1 MTKKKI
7 LSLLL
12 ALVMVLDM
20 LPRFALP
27 VVAEDQPEQDIV
39 IEESTD
45 FEDEGY
51 ITGMVRLS
59 CDENSAQATLE
70 QGNKIYIFTTLDS
83 SLGEQVTY
91 MWQMMTPDGGW
102 ATISGYVLPYAAIS
116 DALLASATLEDGAA
130 RLRCVVGAGE
140 QKYVSQA
147 LVISRTGRVTQPEPE
162 IQPEIGTETVEQM
175 NVFSGRVT
183 EEDTMGTTAS
193 DENFQIQISYIYHH
207 LNPAPSME
215 SLKLN
220 ENGAGTAA
228 ANAFT
233 VTLPGNAH
241 YTGTIA
247 TPLEVG
253 YLPYVKV
260 SQQQYVTGY
269 VAPQGEESPDT
280 FPESY
285 YRRNYAYQDDDY
297 VLAQSIQFDR
307 QIQNVEITVY
317 YIPQDVTYR
326 VRIFEQNLY
335 DDEYTLAQTITKTG
349 LANAAVGANLDTPR
363 TGFTPLYYDPNLP
376 IAEDGSF
383 AVDIYYD
390 RNYYLV
396 NFDLNEQNTDKAY
409 GAPNSYVR
417 YRTPVSLPTPTRPG
431 YSFVEWTLEQVKD
444 ENQNPV
450 TTDLYKNPAEGGY
463 LIQSTEHNLNYKAN
477 WSVGSTSYTIIYWL
491 ENAENYN
498 FTLDSFKVV
507 ENVRPGEV
515 ITADK
520 VKNTLSIEDAS
531 SFVFN
536 EKLSDVS
543 VTVAADGTTAFN
555 AYYLRKYYTL
565 TFQNSSNTAMCL
577 TPEHTVHTDKCPTGN
592 CTLEVHSHTMECT
605 TGNAICKKE
614 EHVHEGCD
622 CILAVHEHSTQTD
635 ENPAGCCTV
644 AYHVHSGGVVQDCVK
659 PVHEMHHATCYSLNA
674 LQEAT
679 EKNLSDAQNEAFSAL
694 KRQVAGLNNGYVYR
708 IRIKTGWFGSGT
720 VYNFLY
726 VHSTWF
732 FLGTGSDTNGSYNGV
747 SVPGITEPGSS
758 NNATTAAAAT
768 AICGMEV
775 HTHGDGNCACN
786 TPVHDH
792 TSGCNCGTPRHV
804 HGEGDCTCGKEV
816 HKHEV
821 KCYDSFKCNQTAHT
835 HTAGCVRAC
844 QLGHSHSSDTS
855 NNKTFMQVQCK
866 YDSDISWVWTLV
878 DAEFT
883 EGQRWKANTYFSEVL
898 VYLPYMPP
906 TDITFTV
913 DTGGSKNFTMRYYLE
928 ALDQEGATEYQNK
941 FFNLKKTSTAKYGYL
956 TEKEDFLEFVGFTQW
971 VSDPAFSKGQ
981 VTSNSKPVDM
991 YYTRNEYPLEFV
1003 SLGASLSAFTQMLK
1017 YQQPIGASYEVAGE
1031 DLPYPSN
1038 EEPGAIQFAG
1048 WYTTPTCADGTEF
1061 VFDDSTIMPVG
1072 GLVLYAKWVPCTYTL
1087 TVYSN
1092 SDKDAILVNPLT
1104 VPFGTMVE
1112 EPSYQNDL
1120 RFVSMGKVLTEFT
1133 QNLMLHA
1140 PIKSEHEPVSTR
1152 ITPPAN
1158 NAVFAGWYT
1167 TPNCAEGTQFNFD
1180 GSATMPAGGLVL
1192 YAKWTVNGDMLE
1204 NPSDFEREER
1214 LIFAGWYYV
1223 EGGQEKRF
1231 DFNTMSVKQDLEIYA
1246 KWTSRIPVS
1255 YTIYYDYVCPKE
1267 AHAHVETCFT
1277 NGNLTCGKEEHTHQ
1291 NEQLVSVANTT
1302 TGKSLAGISKTFYAK
1317 AGSDLNE
1324 GYRVGY
1330 YPEMRAHTMTM
1341 SSEASENVYHF
1352 RYTVPDS
1359 VTYTVTHKFTES
1371 ATSTAGED
1379 QMTRAE
1385 SVFKSILGVE
1395 QPEYSVTYTLQGQ
1408 DVRNATAAVLLSF
1421 REGISKDRLMQAWE
1435 QQYEK
1440 TLSEVQKENLWNLV
1454 TSLSPDAITKPLVL
1468 TTQEGSNNAVFN
1480 WSNQGDVAIY
1490 TVCYY
1495 FESVDGSDYFLDK
1508 DEPTRTYVVSPK
1520 KDEHGN
1526 LEYDEQGKLKYDAV
1540 TAELLSGE
1548 KYEHYDLNT
1557 ELSNQRGTPSKISAD
1572 DNGEINPGLVLNMYY
1587 SRKTYEYKVQ
1597 HHKTNSTSTDV
1608 LETGGTAKYGSKVQ
1622 VSDVAQAIPGYT
1634 LTNGADQVDIMGAGT
1649 VIHCYYTGL
1658 EVQYVYLVEGMGA
1671 SINLAESENQENAA
1685 SETVVVGTRPQ
1696 ARKLSLWDAGF
1707 QLRRWY
1713 YKVGEG
1719 EQTNV
1724 PSEWLSDGQMVIQPT
1739 AAPPEWA
1746 GKTITIY
1753 AELIPTTRHFRV
1765 DGFTTTANDPQAFVF
1780 NLKGTEK
1787 TPTAG
1792 IDLTFFIFDNG
1803 HLDIEQLPYG
1813 QYTLTTL
1820 SWAWRYGHPA
1830 TVTFNN
1836 QEMNAS
1842 SGSVTL
1848 NLNTT
1853 GEVVITYSS
1862 NNKKT
1867 QWLSDDVAGVIPT
1880 TPVQTPGQS

>member
-130 RLRCVVGAGE
+130 RLRCVVGAGD

-147 LVISRTGRVTQPEPE
+147 LVISRTGRVTEVEPE
-162 IQPEIGTETVEQM
+162 IEIEVATQPLEQM
-175 NVFSGRVT
+175 DVFSGRAT

-207 LNPAPSME
+207 LNPALSME

-220 ENGAGTAA
+220 ANGAGTAA

-349 LANAAVGANLDTPR
+349 LANAAVGEGLDTPR

-396 NFDLNEQNTDKAY
+396 NFDLNANGEAY
-409 GAPNSYVR
+409 GAPNHFVR
-417 YRTPVSLPTPTRPG
+417 YKTPVTLATPTRPG

-444 ENQNPV
+444 EKGEQK

-463 LIQSTEHNLNYKAN
+463 LIKSTEHNLTYKAK

-515 ITADK
+515 ITADE
-520 VKNTLSIEDAS
+520 VKDTLSIEDAS

-536 EKLSDVS
+536 PTLSDVS

-565 TFQNSSNTAMCL
+565 TYQNSSKTSDCL
-577 TPEHTVHTDKCPTGN
+577 APVHTCTTECPTGD
-592 CTLEVHSHTMECT
+592 CTLEAHSHTMECT
-605 TGNAICKKE
+605 TGNAICGKT
-614 EHVHEGCD
+614 EHTHVDACCNIE
-622 CILAVHEHSTQTD
+622 VHEHSTMTE
-635 ENPAGCCTV
+635 ENPTGCCTI

-679 EKNLSDAQNEAFSAL
+679 DQNLTNTERKARDEL
-694 KRQVAGLNNGYVYR
+694 KKRVTGLNNGYVYR
-708 IRIKTGWFGSGT
+708 IRYNSSNGT
-720 VYNFLY
+720 IYNFLY
-726 VHSTWF
+726 VHDQWF
-732 FLGTGSDTNGSYNGV
+732 YLGTGSGDGAYNGV
-747 SVPGITEPGSS
+747 SAPGITDPAKSR
-758 NNATTAAAAT
+758 NATTAAAAT

-792 TSGCNCGTPRHV
+792 TSGCTCPYTRHV
-804 HGEGDCTCGKEV
+804 HGEGDCNYVECGQEAHKHTVSCYNYNCGK
-816 HKHEV
+816 K
-821 KCYDSFKCNQTAHT
+821 AHT

-844 QLGHSHSSDTS
+844 QLQHTHSSTCQNAS
-855 NNKTFMQVQCK
+855 NNDFMTVKCK
-866 YDSDISWVWTLV
+866 YASDISWVWDIV
-878 DAEFT
+878 DGTFT
-883 EGQRWKANTYFSEVL
+883 DGQRWEDINDTYFKEVL
-898 VYLPYMPP
+898 VYVPFMPP
-906 TDITFTV
+906 ANITFKVNVRSGTPEIY
-913 DTGGSKNFTMRYYLE
+913 TMNYYLE
-928 ALDQEGATEYQNK
+928 SLTTGTYTLNQSVKANY
-941 FFNLKKTSTAKYGYL
+941 SYL
-956 TEKEDFLEFVGFTQW
+956 TKAEDFFDIVGFTQEY
-971 VSDPAFSKGQ
+971 SNPTFESNGQ
-981 VTSNSKPVDM
+981 LDTNGGTVDL
-991 YYTRNEYPLEFV
+991 YYSRNEYPLEFV

-1017 YQQPIGASYEVAGE
+1017 YQQPIDASYEVAGE

-1061 VFDDSTIMPVG
+1061 VFDGSTIMPVG

-1104 VPFGTMVE
+1104 VPFGTMVQ

-1140 PIKSEHEPVSTR
+1140 PIKSEHKPDSTR

-1167 TPNCAEGTQFNFD
+1167 TPDCAGTSEFKFD
-1180 GSATMPAGGLVL
+1180 GSATIPAGGLVL

-1246 KWTSRIPVS
+1246 KWTSRIPVD

-1267 AHAHVETCFT
+1267 EHTHVETCY
-1277 NGNLTCGKEEHTHQ
+1277 NGDNLICGKEEHTHQ
-1291 NEQLVSVANTT
+1291 NEQLVSVAEAT

-1341 SSEASENVYHF
+1341 SSIESENVYHF
-1352 RYTVPDS
+1352 RYTIPDS
-1359 VTYTVTHKFTES
+1359 VTYKVTHKFTES
-1371 ATSTAGED
+1371 ATTTASED
-1379 QMTRAE
+1379 QMARAE
-1385 SVFKSILGVE
+1385 SVFESILDVA

-1408 DVRNATAAVLLSF
+1408 DVRNAAAAVLLSF

-1440 TLSEVQKENLWNLV
+1440 TLSDDDKDTLWNLV

-1468 TTQEGSNNAVFN
+1468 TTQEGSNNTVFN
-1480 WSNQGDVAIY
+1480 WSNRGNVALY

-1508 DEPTRTYVVSPK
+1508 AVPTKTYVVSPT
-1520 KDEHGN
+1520 EN
-1526 LEYDEQGKLKYDAV
+1526 EQGKMEYAEV
-1540 TAELLSGE
+1540 TAERLSGE
-1548 KYEHYDLNT
+1548 EYKHYELN
-1557 ELSNQRGTPSKISAD
+1557 EQLSNPSGTPSKISAD

-1587 SRKTYEYKVQ
+1587 SRRTYEYTVR
-1597 HHKTNSTSTDV
+1597 HYKTNSTEE
-1608 LETGGTAKYGSKVQ
+1608 LNGETKGTAKYGSKVQ
-1622 VSDVAQAIPGYT
+1622 VSDVALPIPGYT
-1634 LTNGADQVDIMGAGT
+1634 LSNGDNLVEIVGADT
-1649 VIHCYYTGL
+1649 VVTCYYTGL
-1658 EVQYVYLVEGMGA
+1658 EVHYRYQVMG
-1671 SINLAESENQENAA
+1671 QGGYFVDGVD
-1685 SETVVVGTRPQ
+1685 TVAIGSGTRPAKKTLTFTEQ
-1696 ARKLSLWDAGF
+1696 GVGGYIVNG
-1707 QLRRWY
+1707 WY
-1713 YKVGEG
+1713 YAVGDG
-1719 EQTNV
+1719 ALQTV
-1724 PSEWLSDGQMVIQPT
+1724 PAELLSDNMMSIQLLEPGVEYAGETVYVYVEVIP
-1739 AAPPEWA
+1739 A
-1746 GKTITIY
+1746 
-1753 AELIPTTRHFRV
+1753 TRHFRV

-1780 NLKGTEK
+1780 NLKGTEG
-1787 TPTAG
+1787 TSTAG

-1803 HLDIEQLPYG
+1803 HLDIDHLPYG

-1820 SWAWRYGHPA
+1820 SWAWRYGHPQSVRIGEGSPLDA
-1830 TVTFNN
+1830 T
-1836 QEMNAS
+1836 

-1853 GEVVITYSS
+1853 DEVVITYSS

>member
-183 EEDTMGTTAS
+183 EEDTVQNTEDTQQPS
-193 DENFQIQISYIYHH
+193 TDEGQTENDEDKTENDEGSSSGATNAFQIVISYTYRHKD
-207 LNPAPSME
+207 LAPS
-215 SLKLN
+215 LLALN
-220 ENGAGTAA
+220 GTAA
-228 ANAFT
+228 ANTFT
-233 VTLPGNAH
+233 VSLPAGGY
-241 YTGTIA
+241 YTGTVA

-253 YLPYVKV
+253 YLPYVKADQA
-260 SQQQYVTGY
+260 SYVTGY
-269 VAPQGEESPDT
+269 DATSTLQTITYDGV
-280 FPESY
+280 
-285 YRRNYAYQDDDY
+285 DY
-297 VLAQSIQFDR
+297 VLANSIEFKNQSD
-307 QIQNVEITVY
+307 QIAVNVY
-317 YIPQDVTYR
+317 YIPQPVTYR
-326 VRIFEQNLY
+326 VKIYEQNLY
-335 DDEYTLAQTITKTG
+335 DDEYTLAETITRTG
-349 LANAAVGANLDTPR
+349 IANAAVGEGLDDDR
-363 TGFTPLYYDPNLP
+363 LGFTPLYYDPNLP

-396 NFDLNEQNTDKAY
+396 NFDLNANGEAY
-409 GAPNSYVR
+409 GAPNHFVR
-417 YRTPVSLPTPTRPG
+417 YKTPVTLATPTRPG

-444 ENQNPV
+444 EKGEQK

-463 LIQSTEHNLNYKAN
+463 LIKSTEHNLTYKAK

-515 ITADK
+515 ITADE
-520 VKNTLSIEDAS
+520 VKDTLSIEDAS

-536 EKLSDVS
+536 PTLSDVS

-565 TFQNSSNTAMCL
+565 TYQNSSKTSDCL
-577 TPEHTVHTDKCPTGN
+577 APVHTCTTECPTGD
-592 CTLEVHSHTMECT
+592 CTLEAHSHTMECT
-605 TGNAICKKE
+605 TGNAICGKT
-614 EHVHEGCD
+614 EHTHVDAC
-622 CILAVHEHSTQTD
+622 CNIKVHEHSTMTE
-635 ENPAGCCTV
+635 ENPTGCCTI

-679 EKNLSDAQNEAFSAL
+679 DQNLTNTERKARDEL
-694 KRQVAGLNNGYVYR
+694 KKRVTGLNNGYVYR
-708 IRIKTGWFGSGT
+708 IRYNSSNGT
-720 VYNFLY
+720 IYNFLY
-726 VHSTWF
+726 VHDQWF
-732 FLGTGSDTNGSYNGV
+732 YLGTGSGDGAYNGV
-747 SVPGITEPGSS
+747 SAPGITDPAKSR
-758 NNATTAAAAT
+758 NATTAAAAT

-792 TSGCNCGTPRHV
+792 TSGCTCPYTRHV
-804 HGEGDCTCGKEV
+804 HGEGDCNYVECGQEAHKHTVSCYNYNCGK
-816 HKHEV
+816 K
-821 KCYDSFKCNQTAHT
+821 AHT

-844 QLGHSHSSDTS
+844 QLQHTHSSTCQNAS
-855 NNKTFMQVQCK
+855 NNDFMTVKCK
-866 YDSDISWVWTLV
+866 YASDISWVWDIV
-878 DAEFT
+878 DGTFT
-883 EGQRWKANTYFSEVL
+883 DGQRWEDINDTYFKEVL
-898 VYLPYMPP
+898 VYVPFMPP
-906 TDITFTV
+906 ANITFKVNVRSGTPEIY
-913 DTGGSKNFTMRYYLE
+913 TMNYYLE
-928 ALDQEGATEYQNK
+928 SLTTGTYTLNQSVKANY
-941 FFNLKKTSTAKYGYL
+941 SYL
-956 TEKEDFLEFVGFTQW
+956 TKAEDFFDIVGFTQEY
-971 VSDPAFSKGQ
+971 SNPTFESNGQ
-981 VTSNSKPVDM
+981 LDTNGGTVDL
-991 YYTRNEYPLEFV
+991 YYSRNEYPLEFV

-1017 YQQPIGASYEVAGE
+1017 YQQPIDASYEVAGE

-1061 VFDDSTIMPVG
+1061 VFDGSTIMPVG

-1104 VPFGTMVE
+1104 VPFGTMVQ

-1140 PIKSEHEPVSTR
+1140 PIKSEHKPDSTR

-1167 TPNCAEGTQFNFD
+1167 TPDCAGTSEFKFD
-1180 GSATMPAGGLVL
+1180 GSATIPAGGLVL

-1246 KWTSRIPVS
+1246 KWTSRIPVP
-1255 YTIYYDYVCPKE
+1255 YRVCYFYRSCKMEEHTHDESCKE
-1267 AHAHVETCFT
+1267 IIPGGTTDTLV
-1277 NGNLTCGKEEHTHQ
+1277 CGKEEHTHTGDY
-1291 NEQLVSVANTT
+1291 LVQIAEET
-1302 TGKSLAGISKTFYAK
+1302 TGYSLAGLTKTFYAK
-1317 AGSDLNE
+1317 VGSDL
-1324 GYRVGY
+1324 YDQYDKGY
-1330 YPEMRAHTMTM
+1330 YPDMRVHSMTM
-1341 SSEASENVYHF
+1341 SSEPEENVYYF
-1352 RYTVPDS
+1352 TYTVPK
-1359 VTYTVTHKFTES
+1359 TIIYTVTHQFTQNA
-1371 ATSTAGED
+1371 ATPIEGETATD
-1379 QMTRAE
+1379 
-1385 SVFKSILGVE
+1385 VFTSILENPVL
-1395 QPEYSVTYTLQGQ
+1395 TYTITHEISGEA
-1408 DVRNATAAVLLSF
+1408 VVNSAASVLVSF
-1421 REGISKDRLMQAWE
+1421 REGVTKEAIGRAAQQQLKSAGSTKVLNDGDIERLWTAV
-1435 QQYEK
+1435 K
-1440 TLSEVQKENLWNLV
+1440 G
-1454 TSLSPDAITKPLVL
+1454 LSPNYYLQDLVL
-1468 TTQEGSNNAVFN
+1468 TTASPNNAVFL
-1480 WSNQGDVAIY
+1480 WSDSGDNVMYQTIYYVESADGTEY
-1490 TVCYY
+1490 TVHSTGRKGAKNGTTVQAEKITIDYY
-1495 FESVDGSDYFLDK
+1495 TLDE
-1508 DEPTRTYVVSPK
+1508 DISIMEGEVVSP
-1520 KDEHGN
+1520 G
-1526 LEYDEQGKLKYDAV
+1526 GK
-1540 TAELLSGE
+1540 ESG
-1548 KYEHYDLNT
+1548 D
-1557 ELSNQRGTPSKISAD
+1557 SWQQ
-1572 DNGEINPGLVLNMYY
+1572 GLVLKLYY
-1587 SRKTYEYKVQ
+1587 KRKLYDYTVVYQTQTGQPLGGENASQKLKARWGTIVRVADVEKDISGYVLVNGDEEVEIT
-1597 HHKTNSTSTDV
+1597 TNNSQIIIC
-1608 LETGGTAKYGSKVQ
+1608 KYQ
-1622 VSDVAQAIPGYT
+1622 
-1634 LTNGADQVDIMGAGT
+1634 
-1649 VIHCYYTGL
+1649 GL
-1658 EVQYVYLVEGMGA
+1658 EVNYVYQVDPMGA
-1671 SINLAESENQENAA
+1671 NAYFEHYTDKVA
-1685 SETVVVGTRPQ
+1685 IGANRPQ
-1696 ARKLSLWDAGF
+1696 ANRLTLSEHAGHIL
-1707 QLRRWY
+1707 QRWTY
-1713 YKVGEG
+1713 DIG
-1719 EQTNV
+1719 
-1724 PSEWLSDGQMVIQPT
+1724 DGQRQPVPGEWIGSDDKMT
-1739 AAPPEWA
+1739 VQPAAPGVDWA
-1746 GKTITIY
+1746 GKTIYIY

-1765 DGFTTTANDPQAFVF
+1765 EGFTTTANDPQVFVF
-1780 NLKGTEK
+1780 NLKGTEEA
-1787 TPTAG
+1787 TNH
-1792 IDLTFFIFDNG
+1792 IDLTFFILDNG

-1820 SWAWRYGHPA
+1820 SWAWRYGHPQSVRIGEGSPLDA
-1830 TVTFNN
+1830 T
-1836 QEMNAS
+1836 

-1853 GEVVITYSS
+1853 DEVVITYSS
-1862 NNKKT
+1862 DNKKT

-1880 TPVQTPGQS
+1880 TPAQTPGQS